1 MNKTEHSWMVFLAIG
16 CGCVCLDQVFKISP
30 AKRKEAFDY
39 GGWFVTLIK
48 AM

>member
-1 MNKTEHSWMVFLAIG
+1 MGWCFEQLVMGVCVWTKFLK
-16 CGCVCLDQVFKISP
+16 FSP

-48 AM
+48 GM